1 MSNNVTMQ
9 QLIQRFENRLKG
21 PDSHGSGGGKEPRF
35 PMLVV
40 CLGEDAIRGCGD
52 IASNL
57 FQIWPQYQP
66 ELQFLGVKVD
76 EKGTAYY
83 HIEGRDGD
91 FDQTQISLDE
101 AGVILSKIFGARSH
115 FHDKNKLCMYFV
127 LDTTS
132 FTIREEFLAW
142 IKMIQVV
149 KNDLGVNDLDILD
162 MLVLQINENFSRR
175 NIALQLRNELSTS
188 YNREKFC
195 QSVFLLSNRRDD
207 NTILEEWGI
216 CYRIIA
222 VIMALSNNE
231 DVSISEKLFGRRIF
245 TVSYAHKEKPCWDIG
260 QVIVENLMDKLESL
274 VQKLGSGGGTAGLM
288 EDSTLPARLGLSQEG
303 TMTIL
308 DSYVDRVLLSQL
320 PTREQLEHFPRQ
332 DSEDYGLLSELTGE
346 EFNELT
352 MNAWD
357 SFLEQIV
364 KKARSSDWSGD
375 YAKLLAKNFFA
386 DELAFLQDHLEAVQS
401 RLLQAKAPPQD
412 QNVMSSA
419 PAKLKYMLS
428 RNPETIQSFVD
439 VIRTQGE
446 KARIYAQERNRLLH
460 SRSALFPVDDSTIK
474 SFYRVKMRDYFDLH
488 ESELEKELKSIS
500 DIEGLQRF
508 LENTID
514 EIISG
519 DPVFSQPFEDEFE
532 SRLRADNRPEDA
544 KQYIQQSLTVNDVY
558 KYLQV
563 NFNLGQP
570 VLSAVLLKEGT
581 PLFENLHAN
590 LSPNTYYY
598 NTGYSNMAEAIVIYN
613 IRTDDLINGGG
624 E

>member
-1 MSNNVTMQ
+1 MRS
-9 QLIQRFENRLKG
+9 FK
-21 PDSHGSGGGKEPRF
+21 
-35 PMLVV
+35 
-40 CLGEDAIRGCGD
+40 
-52 IASNL
+52 
-57 FQIWPQYQP
+57 IWPHYKP
-66 ELQFLGVKVD
+66 VLKVLGLKVV

-274 VQKLGSGGGTAGLM
+274 VQKLGSGTAGLM

-332 DSEDYGLLSELTGE
+332 DSDDYGLLSELTGE